1 MTAVGGAREEQAF
14 RYPKMGAAGNR
25 PKLDGRG
32 AGRFGLRDLL
42 RSQLRVT
49 EITGRTVFGLLVGFF
64 AVVVGVN
71 GIMIHEAIST
81 FGGLETESSYRAG
94 QLFEREVRRAKAQEA
109 QHWKVEAK
117 VTPAGDGGAVL
128 DIGAHDAAG
137 LPLAGLDA
145 SARFERPTDRRL
157 DRPVDLSEEAPGRFR
172 GNAKISSGQW
182 DLVIELSRGGER
194 LFRSRNRVVL
204 R

>member
-1 MTAVGGAREEQAF
+1 MTAVDGARDEQAF
-14 RYPKMGAAGNR
+14 RYPKMGAAGKR

-32 AGRFGLRDLL
+32 AGRLGLRDLL

-49 EITGRTVFGLLVGFF
+49 EITGRMVFGLLVGFF

-81 FGGLETESSYRAG
+81 FGGLETQSSYRAG
-94 QLFEREVRRAKAQEA
+94 QLFEREVRMAKAQEA
-109 QHWKVEAK
+109 QHWKVEAQ
-117 VTPAGDGGAVL
+117 VTPAGDGSAVL

-137 LPLAGLDA
+137 LPLGLDA

-157 DRPVDLSEEAPGRFR
+157 DRTVDLSEEAPGRFR
-172 GNAKISSGQW
+172 GSAKISSGQW

-194 LFRSRNRVVL
+194 LFRSTNRVVL

>member
-1 MTAVGGAREEQAF
+1 MTAVSAANDEQAS
-14 RYPKMGAAGNR
+14 RHPKMAAAGT
-25 PKLDGRG
+25 PQKVDARG
-32 AGRFGLRDLL
+32 VSPVGLRDLF
-42 RSQLRVT
+42 RSQIGVT
-49 EITGRTVFGLLVGFF
+49 EITGRMVFVLLVGFF

-71 GIMIHEAIST
+71 AVMIHEAIST

-94 QLFEREVRRAKAQEA
+94 RLFEREVELAKVQDA

-117 VTPAGDGGAVL
+117 VATAGDGNRML
-128 DIGAHDAAG
+128 DIGAYDAAG
-137 LPLAGLDA
+137 LPLAGVEA

-157 DRPVDLSEEAPGRFR
+157 DLPVGLSEEAPGRFR
-172 GNAKISSGQW
+172 GSAKISSGQW